1 MHMKIEA
8 HYDKSTYTLT
18 YIVWDE
24 NSKDALIIDP
34 VLDYDPGSSQTGTQ
48 SVDALISTLTREE
61 LRLRAVLETHAHAD
75 HLSGSQ
81 ILRKR
86 FDVPIVIG
94 ARITEV
100 QSIFKG
106 VFDLPES
113 FATDGSQFDRLVGDD
128 EIFELGTLKVRS
140 IWTPGHTPACVSYVI
155 GDAVFTGDALFMP
168 DYGTGRADFPGGS
181 ASALYD
187 SIHERLYTLPDQTRV
202 FVGHDYQPGGRALAY
217 ETTIGQSK
225 RENLHVRMETQLDE
239 FVQFREERDST
250 LASPRLLFP
259 SVQINVDAGRLPAKN
274 ADGRRHL
281 RIPVNLFQ
289 PTDETGERE

>member
-24 NSKDALIIDP
+24 SSKDALIIDP

-48 SVDALISTLTREE
+48 SVDALISTLTREK

-113 FATDGSQFDRLVGDD
+113 FATDGS
-128 EIFELGTLKVRS
+128 
-140 IWTPGHTPACVSYVI
+140 
-155 GDAVFTGDALFMP
+155 
-168 DYGTGRADFPGGS
+168 
-181 ASALYD
+181 
-187 SIHERLYTLPDQTRV
+187 
-202 FVGHDYQPGGRALAY
+202 
-217 ETTIGQSK
+217 
-225 RENLHVRMETQLDE
+225 
-239 FVQFREERDST
+239 
-250 LASPRLLFP
+250 
-259 SVQINVDAGRLPAKN
+259 
-274 ADGRRHL
+274 
-281 RIPVNLFQ
+281 
-289 PTDETGERE
+289 